1 MASDRPQEPAKPRIL
16 NTDVPLAVGQ
26 LFYEDHR
33 DGKKQIHSCPFQ
45 FNPTELERSRTIRF
59 TRSPTGNTLEEP
71 GSDKDPRPPDT
82 NPRNHFKHKF
92 TRKPDPW
99 DMTLSLR
106 FDASRPVFAT
116 PTPMPQRTSPDNLA
130 FSVDV
135 AVSTTEPALPAPS
148 PGTLFATPAAS
159 VSASLSTSL
168 SATDGDKGTLQS
180 HFKDEIA
187 RINRTMRFFEALAE
201 PYPMTREN
209 QRLENANETSPPPFL
224 TLAFGVRSWVCA
236 VKSVRI
242 KEEDYTYD
250 LYPRRFEVT
259 LNLEVVETTRQVDLG
274 KTGATG

>member
-1 MASDRPQEPAKPRIL
+1 MASDQTQEPPKPRVL
-16 NTDVPLAVGQ
+16 NTDVPLTVGQ
-26 LFYEDHR
+26 LFYEDDR

-71 GSDKDPRPPDT
+71 RSDKDPRARDT
-82 NPRNHFKHKF
+82 NPRNHTKHKF

-116 PTPMPQRTSPDNLA
+116 PTPQPQPTSSDNLA

-135 AVSTTEPALPAPS
+135 AVSTTDPALPAPS
-148 PGTLFATPAAS
+148 PGTL
-159 VSASLSTSL
+159 SASLSASL

-187 RINRTMRFFEALAE
+187 RIDKTMRFFEALAE

-209 QRLENANETSPPPFL
+209 ERLENADETSPPPFL
-224 TLAFGVRSWVCA
+224 TLAFGKRSWLCA

-259 LNLEVVETTRQVDLG
+259 LSLEVVETTRHIVMG